1 MVGMGIRCAVDD
13 DDEEELAEGEYVV
26 EKLINRRYSP
36 TSCSKL
42 EYMVRWKG
50 YGAEE
55 DGWEERGGRRPPAR
69 PSRCVRRLAAHL
81 DPTSVWSGVV
91 V

>member
-55 DGWEERGGRRPPAR
+55 DGWEDADGLPLDLRAAYDASLRTSTRPQCGRG
-69 PSRCVRRLAAHL
+69 
-81 DPTSVWSGVV
+81 
-91 V
+91 